1 MKNMESLL
9 VEHLEKHIGI
19 ISRGADIV
27 DKKYNITISIYDN
40 IPFEDIR
47 TYSTLGMNR
56 YFIDYYYEFIFVSM
70 AKYDKDEI
78 ASFLTS
84 FAEYLIDNKK
94 RVLHGDVISFSFTMT
109 SETKMNSLY
118 FTLPFYF
125 DDNLSQLRLEDKTVI
140 FPLIIPVYQEE
151 AELIRE
157 KGWSSFENF
166 LEENEI
172 NDLWDLERDKYSW

>member
-1 MKNMESLL
+1 MIV
-9 VEHLEKHIGI
+9 VEHLEKHLGT
-19 ISRGADIV
+19 ISRGADII
-27 DKKYNITISIYDN
+27 DKKYNITISIYDS

-47 TYSTLGMNR
+47 TYSTLGMSR
-56 YFIDYYYEFIFVSM
+56 YFVDYYYEFIFVCM
-70 AKYDKDEI
+70 AKYDGNEI

-94 RVLHGDVISFSFTMT
+94 GVFRGDVLSFDFAMT

-125 DDNLSQLRLEDKTVI
+125 DDNLSQLQVEDKAVI
-140 FPLIIPVYQEE
+140 FPLIIPIYQEE
-151 AELIRE
+151 TELIRK
-157 KGWSSFENF
+157 KGWSAFENF

-172 NDLWDLERDKYSW
+172 NDLWDLKRDKYSW